1 MITIEKELCVGCGKC
16 VKDCIA
22 HNIILKDG
30 KAESFM
36 HKTDRNLVIL

>member
-1 MITIEKELCVGCGKC
+1 MIMITIEKELCVGCGKC

-30 KAESFM
+30 
-36 HKTDRNLVIL
+36 